1 MRAAYIQSVGGAS
14 GDMLLGALLD
24 AGVPLDTIEKVI
36 DALGLT
42 GVSVATKPGVR
53 CEVRGTRALV
63 DVSAA
68 KRYSPQQMLDTVSH
82 AAGLSEGVRSQ
93 ATGALNALFDAEARV
108 HGHDRAAV
116 HLDELGTADTL
127 VDVVGV
133 AAGLEYLAVERV
145 YASPLVLGEATGPRR
160 PGGYSNPAPA
170 TLEIIAASKAPI
182 APDRPIYAGV
192 GELTTPT
199 GAALIA
205 TLAQFRQPAMALDRI
220 GVGIGGKDPAAFPN
234 VVRLWL
240 GDTAGADL
248 RPEPGG
254 VGQPPL
260 ARWQDNVI
268 LLETNLDDATG
279 EQIGFAMEQLFEAG
293 ALDVWYTPIQMK
305 KNRPGVVLSAMAPAS
320 LESELAEAFLRHT
333 PTLGV
338 RVRPV
343 GRYVAERDVVTV
355 ETEYG
360 PIRVK
365 RKWLGGELVSQSPEY
380 EDVAR
385 AAREWGVSIREI
397 VSTVRIYY

>member
-24 AGVPLDTIEKVI
+24 AGVPVDVIEAAI
-36 DALGLT
+36 GALGIS
-42 GVSVATKPGVR
+42 GVVVSARTDVR

-63 DVSAA
+63 DVSEA
-68 KRYSPQQMLDTVSH
+68 KRYSPQQMLDTVAH

-93 ATGALNALFDAEARV
+93 AMGALNALFDAEARV

-205 TLAQFRQPAMALDRI
+205 TLAEFRQPAMTLDRI

-240 GDTAGADL
+240 GDIAGAGLQSGSVGD
-248 RPEPGG
+248 
-254 VGQPPL
+254 GQPPL

-320 LESELAEAFLRHT
+320 LESRMTEIFLRDT

-338 RVRPV
+338 RIRAV

-385 AAREWGVSIREI
+385 AAREWGTSIREI
-397 VSTVRIYY
+397 VSTVRINY

>member
-1 MRAAYIQSVGGAS
+1 MKAAYIQSVGGAS

-24 AGVPLDTIEKVI
+24 GGVPLGAISATVG
-36 DALGLT
+36 ALGVE
-42 GVSVATKPGVR
+42 GVELAAEPDVR

-63 DVSAA
+63 DVSRAR
-68 KRYSPQQMLDTVSH
+68 RYSPQQMLDAVAH
-82 AAGLSEGVRSQ
+82 AEALSERVRARS
-93 ATGALNALFDAEARV
+93 TSVLNSLFDAEARV
-108 HGHDRAAV
+108 HGHERDAV
-116 HLDELGTADTL
+116 HLDELGSADTL

-133 AAGLEYLAVERV
+133 VAGLEWLGVERV
-145 YASPLVLGEATGPRR
+145 HASPLVLGEATGPRR

-170 TLEIIAASKAPI
+170 TLEIIAASKATVGPE
-182 APDRPIYAGV
+182 RPIYAGV

-205 TLAQFRQPAMALDRI
+205 SLAEFRQPAMTLDRI

-240 GDTAGADL
+240 GETGGADL
-248 RPEPGG
+248 QTGPEGDRR
-254 VGQPPL
+254 PPL
-260 ARWQDNVI
+260 ARWQDNII

-279 EQIGFAMEQLFEAG
+279 EQIGFAMELLFEAG

-305 KNRPGVVLSAMAPAS
+305 KNRPGVVLSAMGPAS
-320 LESELAEAFLRHT
+320 LESQLAEIFLRHT
-333 PTLGV
+333 TTLGV
-338 RVRPV
+338 RIRPV
-343 GRYVAERDVVTV
+343 GRYVAERDTVTV
-355 ETEYG
+355 ETQYG

-385 AAREWGVSIREI
+385 ACREFGVSWGEVVGAIQAI
-397 VSTVRIYY
+397 